1 MRKSEIQKT
10 LVDNEAGDKL
20 NSVIEKTEKEREE
33 RARFFKEA
41 TRAIM

>member
-1 MRKSEIQKT
+1 MRKSEIHKT

-41 TRAIM
+41 TTAIM